1 MATSISKYEHWAQR
15 LLKDTGSYD
24 ENQIR
29 NINIRWENTQE
40 AFVNFLK
47 MLLPI
52 SSSCRNKIDELLP
65 VMVYRYWY
73 CKSYREIDKEFNF
86 GNGTATTRV
95 KKCLIF
101 FRDYGRDYGR
111 GWRITLKGTGGN
123 EQRYTLIDLLSFGQ
137 ARTQRILEMYSK
149 QIADLSKLDIKQL
162 NEELKA
168 YVKTNNTKETAK
180 LREYMTSNDKFKVK
194 QTNFDALINNFG
206 VNTVG
211 EIKEA
216 IYNIKSDVK
225 RTNVRKRKE
234 LSTSVP
240 IVEAFEILDLLIY
253 KKYNRHIIKRI
264 KTQNGTEILNWSV

>member
-29 NINIRWENTQE
+29 NINIRWDNTPE
-40 AFVNFLK
+40 ALTNFLRMFSFISEVRERYK
-47 MLLPI
+47 LSDYIPI
-52 SSSCRNKIDELLP
+52 I
-65 VMVYRYWY
+65 VMRYCY
-73 CKSYREIDKEFNF
+73 NISYRAIGEEFKIS
-86 GNGTATTRV
+86 GEGALQRIRRG
-95 KKCLIF
+95 LRIF
-101 FRDYGRDYGR
+101 R
-111 GWRITLKGTGGN
+111 GGCHITLKGTCGN
-123 EQRYTLIDLLSFGQ
+123 EQRYNLLDFLAFGQ
-137 ARTQRILEMYSK
+137 ARTQRILEMYSN
-149 QIADLSKLDIKQL
+149 QIMDLSKLNIKQL

-180 LREYMTSNDKFKVK
+180 LREYMTSNDNFKAK

-216 IYNIKSDVK
+216 IYNIKSAEA